1 MQDPQIVH
9 RHGHSVLIDREGVA
23 RQGARIDKRGEGSA
37 SIYSYLC
44 DGAASGEPGVA
55 IFVMCNDRALVR
67 RAVWQLHGGAPIRG
81 HRIQIAPAIPQKHL
95 IGVEVQSGRHAFKLL
110 PVGREMRL
118 NQLAHGGDGRGVAP
132 AHHVFP
138 CFGVQKV
145 FVHRVGAETVENVG
159 GHDHVADRLA
169 HLLAVGVEDPGYPD
183 ARNIFDARRAFIQR
197 LAVDDRGLV
206 LDARAEAVLRK
217 TTLVCVTPAHHCPT
231 MVSLRDD
238 RREKLLELADRE
250 DFLIIEDDYEG
261 EIRSEQTPP
270 ALKSIDRSGRVLYVG
285 TMSKVLAPGVRI
297 GYIVGGAELI
307 AEARALGIGILA
319 EQAGE

>member
-81 HRIQIAPAIPQKHL
+81 HRIQVAPAIPQKHL

-145 FVHRVGAETVENVG
+145 FMHRVGAETSQRQSHVIGRALNSQKRKHCHLLDVLQEVPQARVFRVVQEFGRLAIHGDVTMFHEDQPRAHLAGKCDFVG
-159 GHDHVADRLA
+159 DHDHGHA
-169 HLLAVGVEDPGYPD
+169 
-183 ARNIFDARRAFIQR
+183 I
-197 LAVDDRGLV
+197 
-206 LDARAEAVLRK
+206 
-217 TTLVCVTPAHHCPT
+217 
-231 MVSLRDD
+231 
-238 RREKLLELADRE
+238 
-250 DFLIIEDDYEG
+250 
-261 EIRSEQTPP
+261 
-270 ALKSIDRSGRVLYVG
+270 
-285 TMSKVLAPGVRI
+285 
-297 GYIVGGAELI
+297 
-307 AEARALGIGILA
+307 LG
-319 EQAGE
+319 Q